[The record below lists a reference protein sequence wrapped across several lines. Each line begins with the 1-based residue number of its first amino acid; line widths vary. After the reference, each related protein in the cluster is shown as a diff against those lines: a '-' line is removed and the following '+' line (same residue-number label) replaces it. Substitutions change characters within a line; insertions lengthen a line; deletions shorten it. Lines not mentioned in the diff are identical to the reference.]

1 MQIKFEKLQSGSL
14 PPKFSEVKY
23 DCGPEDRLVRT
34 NICMIS
40 IFKCH
45 LPSFQGK
52 MAIYIQLNLLKG
64 TIHSGDM

>member
-34 NICMIS
+34 NISMIS
-40 IFKCH
+40 I
-45 LPSFQGK
+45 S
-52 MAIYIQLNLLKG
+52 
-64 TIHSGDM
+64 